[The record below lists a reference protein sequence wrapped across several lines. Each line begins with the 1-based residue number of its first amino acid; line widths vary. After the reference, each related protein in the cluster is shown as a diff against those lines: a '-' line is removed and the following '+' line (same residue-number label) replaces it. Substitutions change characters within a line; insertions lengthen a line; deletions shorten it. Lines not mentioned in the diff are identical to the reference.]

1 MSKNY
6 SYVYLITEISTNKKY
21 IGVRSRDIN
30 PENDLGKT
38 YFSSSTNKDFINR
51 QKSCKED
58 YLYEVLSIFKTRKEA
73 NEEEIR
79 LHDLYNVGI
88 NEKFYNKAKSKSNGF
103 DTSGKIVVKDENN
116 NTMLVPVNDPRYLS
130 GELISTIK
138 NKVVVKN
145 KNDNIFQ
152 VDKNDP
158 RYLSKELVSI
168 NKSKVAVKDKDGN
181 TFQCDINDSR

>member
-21 IGVRSRDIN
+21 IGVRSCDIN

-103 DTSGKIVVKDENN
+103 DTSGKVVVKDENN

-138 NKVVVKN
+138 NKVVVKIKMIIYFKLTKMIHDIYP
-145 KNDNIFQ
+145 KN
-152 VDKNDP
+152 
-158 RYLSKELVSI
+158 
-168 NKSKVAVKDKDGN
+168 
-181 TFQCDINDSR
+181 